1 MSWYPP
7 GWWLNVLV
15 VVATL
20 YFMKETKPMYSHPGA
35 VPGKANG
42 VWESVLNGP
51 TQPVTR
57 REQT

>member
-1 MSWYPP
+1 MSKYPP

-42 VWESVLNGP
+42 VWESVLCTGWHL
-51 TQPVTR
+51 R
-57 REQT
+57 

>member
-42 VWESVLNGP
+42 VWECVLCTGCHL
-51 TQPVTR
+51 R
-57 REQT
+57 